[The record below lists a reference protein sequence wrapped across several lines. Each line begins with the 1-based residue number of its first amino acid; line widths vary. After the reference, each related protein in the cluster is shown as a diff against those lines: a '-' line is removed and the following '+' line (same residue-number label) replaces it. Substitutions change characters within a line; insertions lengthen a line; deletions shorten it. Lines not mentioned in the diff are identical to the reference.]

1 MSNSKIRSS
10 KSTVPLPSWRSP
22 PRSWRRLRRR
32 AVRVMQE
39 SHELAQAS
47 LRQAQATAA
56 ALAAVTGSVATIN
69 QMNIQVATAA
79 EQQRVTTGDMNRS
92 ITRIRDVAEQTASS
106 AEQTT
111 RARAELAPI
120 AMQLQSLGGRIKV
133 HGR

>member
-1 MSNSKIRSS
+1 M
-10 KSTVPLPSWRSP
+10 
-22 PRSWRRLRRR
+22 
-32 AVRVMQE
+32 MQE

-69 QMNIQVATAA
+69 QMNVQVATAA

-111 RARAELAPI
+111 SASDELARF
-120 AMQLQSLGGRIKV
+120 AMQLQSLVGRFKV
-133 HGR
+133 HGM